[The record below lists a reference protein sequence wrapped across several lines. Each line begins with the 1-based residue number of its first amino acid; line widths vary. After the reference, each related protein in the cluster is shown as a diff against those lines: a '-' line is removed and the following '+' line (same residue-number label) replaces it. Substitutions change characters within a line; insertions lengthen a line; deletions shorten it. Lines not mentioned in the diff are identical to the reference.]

1 LHPQDAL
8 YLSISFHLLTN
19 RIILSLLRVTDSL
32 SRLRAGCYLLQW
44 IVYDVWPLARLSG
57 SDLMA
62 LFAALLC
69 LALLT
74 AITILRPAK
83 NLWMRQRRQP
93 ATTLLLPAATLLI
106 LVVVGVV
113 WENLPRK
120 SREPRK
126 AFVHV
131 AEDAVDVRLNWTSS
145 DAHSGEGGVM
155 IINPS
160 ILVTRDGKLVRAAR
174 EHARVHTTVSG
185 TLWRP
190 SVAVNV
196 TDQTGQTR
204 QVQAGEELSVTE
216 EILEWKSSIVVAEA
230 PLGAAAASVLEFAK
244 ELDGDGAP
252 LRAANLTANLRTRAP
267 WGGESAP
274 LCQQKSVF
282 SAGNNTLSTT
292 KVLGAEDPK
301 LFRNP
306 VGLGEAY
313 GEWALSFSSLPP
325 AEHRPGCQDKG
336 EAVKQMYVSVS
347 ASRQS
352 ASAPAAPVRIDC
364 GFTRRDEKN
373 WIAFWRG
380 DQLHFVYS
388 LYPHTVVLVRPS
400 DGACVEKW
408 STSTFEPMKLLDR
421 AASGLRLHGSATA
434 ER

>member
-1 LHPQDAL
+1 
-8 YLSISFHLLTN
+8 
-19 RIILSLLRVTDSL
+19 VTESL
-32 SRLRAGCYLLQW
+32 SRVCAGCYLLQW
-44 IVYDVWPLARLSG
+44 IVYDIWPLAKLSG

-62 LFAALLC
+62 LFSALFS
-69 LALLT
+69 LAMLT
-74 AITILRPAK
+74 AIAILRPAK

-93 ATTLLLPAATLLI
+93 TTTLLLPAATLLI

-120 SREPRK
+120 PHEPVTEPRK
-126 AFVHV
+126 AFVHI

-145 DAHSGEGGVM
+145 DAHSGEGGA

-160 ILVTRDGKLVRAAR
+160 LLVTRDGNLVRAAR
-174 EHARVHTTVSG
+174 EHARVHTTVPD
-185 TLWRP
+185 TRWRP
-190 SVAVNV
+190 SVAMTV
-196 TDQTGQTR
+196 TDPQTGQMR
-204 QVQAGEELSVTE
+204 QLQEGEELSLTE
-216 EILEWKSSIVVAEA
+216 EILEWRSGIVLSEA
-230 PLGAAAASVLEFAK
+230 PLGAAAAGVLEFAK
-244 ELDGDGAP
+244 ELDGDLAP
-252 LRAANLTANLRTRAP
+252 LRLANLTSNLRTRAP

-274 LCQQKSVF
+274 LCQQKSIYN
-282 SAGNNTLSTT
+282 AGNNTLSTT

-306 VGLGEAY
+306 VGLKQAY
-313 GEWALSFSSLPP
+313 GEWALAFSSLPP

-347 ASRQS
+347 ASKQS
-352 ASAPAAPVRIDC
+352 ASAPAPPVRVDC

-388 LYPHTVVLVRPS
+388 LYPHRVVVVRPS
-400 DGACVEKW
+400 DGACAEKW
-408 STSTFEPMKLLDR
+408 STSTFAPMKLL
-421 AASGLRLHGSATA
+421 AQSASGLRLHGSATA